1 MKNIPIMRPEIKN
14 KFCQLIYIPM
24 NDKKQFRIIT
34 LALLGILV
42 LLLLAGLFKTS
53 HDLRISA
60 RLLKSAMEKV
70 EESSVL
76 VRHQDSLI
84 RELREMNLQLS
95 EQIRKMDSTNRLI
108 QKELD
113 AGFRNAG
120 RNISTIKET
129 LDKISVPQIK

>member
-1 MKNIPIMRPEIKN
+1 
-14 KFCQLIYIPM
+14 M

-95 EQIRKMDSTNRLI
+95 VQIRKMDSTNRLI